1 MKKLLFL
8 LSIFAIV
15 LSCSSDETSTP
26 VTPPPAPI
34 AKYTI
39 TLSAGEGGTVSTTG
53 GEYEEGQTVSVT
65 ATPQGEYLF
74 KDWSDGNT
82 NATRTITVSSNS
94 TLTANFEKRK
104 YPLTVNIEGEGEVLE
119 EIVNAGRT
127 TDYDSGTT
135 VKLTAEP
142 AEGWEFVGWTGA
154 IESTE
159 LEVQLL
165 IVESKS
171 VSATFNYN
179 PPFVSKAPRYS
190 AINET
195 TSNFYNQFYFES
207 YMTRDTHQSLSF
219 DKNGNYPPQ
228 NSGPVEHFMVQE
240 TDAVYYDFDKN
251 GHLDLFGFGYWSDG
265 TGAEWGSQPGK
276 YYLIKD
282 YFMGNREKILY
293 DTQVGFAG
301 FLDLVDI
308 DGDNQL
314 EVLVGSTDIHQNY
327 YSQYFREEIPVEIVK
342 IDVNL
347 NMTKQFVGPVMSS
360 HDLASGD
367 IDNDGDNDIL
377 LWGLNSY
384 NYDYPDDSVFFPHTL
399 INDGNGNFTKK
410 PVFID
415 TSMLPVCVT
424 ACPNPLPETHPDMN
438 EATFYD
444 LMDVNND
451 GYLDIIKSGY
461 ISLSGQMKGWDN
473 EYNIGLFI
481 YFGNGTGNFEI
492 ENSIVINPINSEG
505 YRISGLGATY
515 LDYDNDGDL
524 DIFFVGTRAEQGDY
538 VSSGGIT
545 DAGSNFYENYI
556 LLAFKN
562 NGEDFE
568 DVTDKIFDKSKDLS
582 KTNFSHFY
590 DINARDVD
598 GDGDYDLVPAKTS
611 GWFIFDQLNNL
622 YWENQGG
629 FFSIRE
635 EGGFN
640 ESKYKN

>member
-1 MKKLLFL
+1 MRKLLLL

-26 VTPPPAPI
+26 VTPTAPI
-34 AKYTI
+34 VKYII

-53 GEYEEGQTVSVT
+53 GEYEAGQTVSVT

-94 TLTANFEKRK
+94 TLTANFEKKK

-135 VKLTAEP
+135 VKLTAVP
-142 AEGWEFVGWTGA
+142 SEGWEFAGWTGA

-165 IVESKS
+165 VSESKTL
-171 VSATFNYN
+171 SATFSYN

-195 TSNFYNQFYFES
+195 TSNFYNQYYSES
-207 YMTRDTHQSLSF
+207 YMTRDIQELLVF
-219 DKNGNYPPQ
+219 DKNGDYPSY
-228 NSGPVEHFMVQE
+228 NSGPVANYMVQE
-240 TDAVYYDFDKN
+240 NDAVYYDFDKN

-282 YFMGNREKILY
+282 YFLGKRDKILY

-301 FLDLVDI
+301 VLDLVDI

-327 YSQYFREEIPVEIVK
+327 YSQYFREEIPLEIVK

-347 NMTKQFVGPVMSS
+347 NLTKQFIGPAMSS

-377 LWGLNSY
+377 LWGA
-384 NYDYPDDSVFFPHTL
+384 NYYSHNYPDNSVFFPHIL
-399 INDGNGNFTKK
+399 INDGNGNFIRK
-410 PVFID
+410 PVFND

-424 ACPNPLPETHPDMN
+424 ACPYPLPETHPDMN
-438 EATFYD
+438 DALFYD

-451 GYLDIIKSGY
+451 GFLDIIKSGNIT
-461 ISLSGQMKGWDN
+461 ISGEMRGWDN

-481 YFGNGTGNFEI
+481 YFGNGTGSFEI

-524 DIFFVGTRAEQGDY
+524 DIFFVGTRAERGNY
-538 VSSGGIT
+538 VSSGGLSDT
-545 DAGSNFYENYI
+545 GTNFYENYI
-556 LLAFKN
+556 LFAFKN
-562 NGEDFE
+562 NGDTFE
-568 DVTDKIFDKSKDLS
+568 DVTSQVFDKSRDLT

-611 GWFIFDQLNNL
+611 GWFIFNQLNNL

-635 EGGFN
+635 EGGYN